1 MRDLTLPPYW
11 EEPREPFIRAPVIVL
26 TAIGLI
32 FALHVAGALAPD
44 VYRSDA
50 VTQFALI
57 PSHFVSLWTQSGVT
71 PGAIAS
77 VAITLLTYVFLHDDF
92 MHVAVN
98 CVCLLATA
106 TPVARR
112 IGTRRFLLFCCVTA
126 VCAALAHI
134 ATHLGSSEPRM
145 GASGVVFGMVGAF
158 ARFMFLDS
166 RQPAVWPRGTQPLM
180 TRSALVW
187 TAIWTASIIALGLF
201 QASTGAL
208 ARYPDWEGHLG
219 GFYAGLLLFPLFDRN
234 RTWLR

>member
-26 TAIGLI
+26 TAIGIL
-32 FALHVAGALAPD
+32 FAVHVFNALAPD
-44 VYRSDA
+44 VFRSEA
-50 VTQFALI
+50 VTWFALI
-57 PSHFVSLWTQSGVT
+57 PSRFAVLWTQGGTLGEV
-71 PGAIAS
+71 AS
-77 VAITLLTYVFLHDDF
+77 VAGTLLTYVFLHDDF

-98 CVCLLATA
+98 CVCLLTTA

-112 IGTRRFLLFCCVTA
+112 IGTGRFLAFCCTAA
-126 VCAALAHI
+126 VCAATAHI

-145 GASGVVFGMVGAF
+145 GASGVAFGMIGAL
-158 ARFMFLDS
+158 ARFMFLDP

-180 TRSALVW
+180 TRSVLVW
-187 TAIWTASIIALGLF
+187 TAIWTASIMALGLF

-208 ARYPDWEGHLG
+208 SRYPDWEGHLG
-219 GFYAGLLLFPLFDRN
+219 GFYAGLLLFPLFDRS

>member
-11 EEPREPFIRAPVIVL
+11 EEPREPFIRSPAIVL
-26 TAIGLI
+26 ATIGIVFAI
-32 FALHVAGALAPD
+32 HVAGALAPD
-44 VYRSDA
+44 VYRSELDA
-50 VTQFALI
+50 QLALS
-57 PSHFVSLWTQSGVT
+57 PSRFTSLWLH
-71 PGAIAS
+71 GASFAELL
-77 VAITLLTYVFLHDDF
+77 ATMLTLLTYAFLHDDF

-98 CVCLLATA
+98 SVCILAAA

-112 IGTRRFLLFCCVTA
+112 IGTGRFLAFCCVTA

-145 GASGVVFGMVGAF
+145 GASGVVFGMIGAF
-158 ARFMFLDS
+158 ARFMFLDPK
-166 RQPAVWPRGTQPLM
+166 QPAVWPRVTQPLI
-180 TRSALVW
+180 TRSVLVW
-187 TAIWTASIIALGLF
+187 TGIWTASILLLGLF